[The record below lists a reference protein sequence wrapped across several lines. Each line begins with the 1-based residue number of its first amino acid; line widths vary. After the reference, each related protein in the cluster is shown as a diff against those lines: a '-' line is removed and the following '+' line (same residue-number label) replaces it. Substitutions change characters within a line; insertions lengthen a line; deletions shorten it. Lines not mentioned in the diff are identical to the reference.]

1 MLCSSQRENFIL
13 FKNMFHFFRG
23 KVTFLDQ
30 KFAEDTEIALL
41 NQKFAGKDF
50 LVF

>member
-1 MLCSSQRENFIL
+1 MLCSSRRKNFIL
-13 FKNMFHFFRG
+13 FKATFYFFCG

-41 NQKFAGKDF
+41 NQKFHKTT
-50 LVF
+50 